1 MRYLGSLYV
10 KDVLSFTYVQAV
22 IFVAVAWTAFSL
34 SSEKKN
40 SVSYCL
46 LAGGSAIVAIIPWIE
61 STACQNIAVKF
72 GGHLIYD
79 TAIGLLLAIITNYI
93 LVYRYYS
100 GHSSPTP
107 SKVTDKVSDADSTDV
122 LTATKKEI
130 VVRF

>member
-46 LAGGSAIVAIIPWIE
+46 LAGGSAIVAISPWIE

-79 TAIGLLLAIITNYI
+79 TAIGLAIITNYC

-100 GHSSPTP
+100 GHSSPSP
-107 SKVTDKVSDADSTDV
+107 SKVTDIVSDADSTDI
-122 LTATKKEI
+122 LTAKKMK
-130 VVRF
+130 